1 MNSKSTWRLF
11 FAAVAMFAFIWFFER
26 NQPVHTGGGE
36 ALIFSKIAASS
47 VTGVEIQTTN
57 YTLRAERTNDAWR
70 LTRPFYPAQSTPID
84 AFVNAMTKLPQRDVI
99 PASVV
104 SDQVGKLRD
113 YGLESPAA
121 ILTISQGTNRHYLH
135 LGALTPLRDQVYV
148 MMPGSGEVLVT
159 DATILR
165 AIPPTVN
172 AWRSPMVVN
181 LRDRAFDHVQIRAG
195 QRVLEFELDITNLV
209 WRLSKPTP
217 ARANDP
223 LVRQLFHQIEATR
236 VKEFVTDSPAADL
249 ERYGLQTPQLELSF
263 LLDTNRVTAIEF
275 GGSPTNDPAS
285 VYVRRLST
293 TNIVLIDRLMLDAL
307 SQPAKTF
314 HDPRLISFDP
324 NQITMLQVKSA
335 TPFALVRQ
343 TNGVWTINE
352 PNPMPADA
360 ELVGRFLTN
369 FFKLPIENFAKDVP
383 TDAELKEFGLAPA
396 RSSYA
401 FYAIRTNAAGV
412 LTNALV
418 TQVDFG
424 NSTPEGLMYARRS
437 DETPVYQTYDVASM
451 ALLPTASW
459 RLRDRQILNISPTNI
474 AAIVLTAGGKT
485 NRTARTAQGWT
496 SDLVRNAALEAT
508 IEQLCSLR
516 AYDWVDKGTKQMPAL
531 GFQKGS
537 FTLEIEMTAGGPQT
551 PSPIMF
557 GKPGV
562 RDNINAATYLPGE
575 VEPTLFLFPR
585 ALYDTL
591 TNAFGGSGQ

>member
-11 FAAVAMFAFIWFFER
+11 FAAVAMFAFIWFIESKR
-26 NQPVHTGGGE
+26 PASTNTEGN
-36 ALIFSKIAASS
+36 ALIFPKIAASS
-47 VTGVEIQTTN
+47 VTSVEIQTTN
-57 YTLRAERTNDAWR
+57 YTLRAERTNDGWR
-70 LTRPFYPAQSTPID
+70 LTRPFYPAQTTPIE
-84 AFVNAMTKLPQRDVI
+84 AFVSAMTTLPERDLI

-104 SDQVGKLRD
+104 SDQAGKLRD

-135 LGALTPLRDQVYV
+135 LGTLTPLRDQVYAT
-148 MMPGSGEVLVT
+148 MPGSGEVLVT

-223 LVRQLFHQIEATR
+223 LIRQLFHQIEAAR

-249 ERYGLQTPQLELSF
+249 ERYGLQAPQLELSF
-263 LLDTNRVTAIEF
+263 SLDTNRVTAIEF
-275 GGSPTNDPAS
+275 GGSPTNDPGS

-293 TNIVLIDRLMLDAL
+293 TNIVLTDAELLKAL

-324 NQITMLQVKSA
+324 NQITMLQVKSE
-335 TPFALVRQ
+335 TPFSLVRQ
-343 TNGVWTINE
+343 TNGVWRINE
-352 PNPMPADA
+352 PTPMPADA
-360 ELVGRFLTN
+360 ELMGRFLTN
-369 FFKLPIENFAKDVP
+369 FFKLTIENFAKDVP
-383 TDAELKEFGLAPA
+383 TDAELKEFGLTPA
-396 RSSYA
+396 RLSYA

-412 LTNALV
+412 MTNMPI

-424 NSTPEGLMYARRS
+424 NSTAEGLIYARRS
-437 DETPVYQTYDVASM
+437 DETPVYQTYDIASM

-459 RLRDRQILNISPTNI
+459 RLRDRQILNLSPTNI
-474 AAIVLTAGGKT
+474 AAIVLTTGGKT
-485 NRTARTAQGWT
+485 NRTARTRQGWT
-496 SDLVRNAALEAT
+496 QDVVRNAAMEAT
-508 IEQLCSLR
+508 VEQLCNLR
-516 AYDWVDKGTKQMPAL
+516 AYDWVDKGTKQMLAL
-531 GFQKGS
+531 GFQKDGLILD
-537 FTLEIEMTAGGPQT
+537 FETVPGAAAP
-551 PSPIMF
+551 PSPIVF

-562 RDNINAATYLPGE
+562 RDNINAATFLPGE

-585 ALYDTL
+585 GLYDTL
-591 TNAFGGSGQ
+591 LNAFGGGQ